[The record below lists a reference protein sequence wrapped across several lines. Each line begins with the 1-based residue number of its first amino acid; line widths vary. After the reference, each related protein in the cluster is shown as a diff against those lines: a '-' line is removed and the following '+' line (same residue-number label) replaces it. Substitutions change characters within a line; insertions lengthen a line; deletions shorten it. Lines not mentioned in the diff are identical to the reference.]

1 MPKLKSHS
9 GTKDRIRV
17 TKNGK
22 LMGRRPNGTHFLQK
36 KSGSR
41 KRTFAGLETITGAA
55 KQNMRKK
62 LGV

>member
-17 TKNGK
+17 TKN
-22 LMGRRPNGTHFLQK
+22 
-36 KSGSR
+36 GSR